1 VVKKQI
7 YELSA
12 AFGGVFFVF
21 WGFVVFWCV
30 VLWVFG
36 DVGCEVVWQCGSVA
50 HAAMKKVIVGNFFV
64 A

>member
-12 AFGGVFFVF
+12 AFGRLIFEF
-21 WGFVVFWCV
+21 WLCV
-30 VLWVFG
+30 DF
-36 DVGCEVVWQCGSVA
+36 GCEVVWQCGSVA